1 MRAATNQHLA
11 HKSAL
16 ATKSFW
22 VATTRPR
29 MVKGGTRPY
38 RDLIL
43 RDRLGHAGV
52 KVKWEPVEA
61 RHGVNAQADAPR
73 GYAAATFSGR
83 YSQFTAMPD
92 SAPVTP
98 NHACGRRKQGS
109 PLVIKAK
116 APATCSAGVTPGSPG
131 TYSAALAQPAEHC
144 PSKSDVAGSSPA
156 SRSKLD
162 SMTCSSEVERS
173 AVTRL
178 VDGSIPSAS
187 ANKPVWRNR
196 ERC

>member
-1 MRAATNQHLA
+1 
-11 HKSAL
+11 
-16 ATKSFW
+16 
-22 VATTRPR
+22 

-61 RHGVNAQADAPR
+61 RHGVNAQADALR

-98 NHACGRRKQGS
+98 NHACGRRRQGS

-116 APATCSAGVTPGSPG
+116 APAPCSAGVTP
-131 TYSAALAQPAEHC
+131 A
-144 PSKSDVAGSSPA
+144 SPA
-156 SRSKLD
+156 L
-162 SMTCSSEVERS
+162 
-173 AVTRL
+173 
-178 VDGSIPSAS
+178 IPQL
-187 ANKPVWRNR
+187 
-196 ERC
+196 

>member
-1 MRAATNQHLA
+1 
-11 HKSAL
+11 
-16 ATKSFW
+16 
-22 VATTRPR
+22 

-61 RHGVNAQADAPR
+61 RHGVNAQADALR

-98 NHACGRRKQGS
+98 NHACGRRRQGS

-156 SRSKLD
+156 SRSRLD

>member
-1 MRAATNQHLA
+1 M
-11 HKSAL
+11 
-16 ATKSFW
+16 
-22 VATTRPR
+22 
-29 MVKGGTRPY
+29 
-38 RDLIL
+38 
-43 RDRLGHAGV
+43 
-52 KVKWEPVEA
+52 KWEPVEA

-156 SRSKLD
+156 SRSTSTFQGLPPN
-162 SMTCSSEVERS
+162 
-173 AVTRL
+173 A
-178 VDGSIPSAS
+178 
-187 ANKPVWRNR
+187 R
-196 ERC
+196 ERRKSLSGLRIFTQYRSTDIQRNPLTAGSNWYVEWYIGNAEVPKTVLLLEEPGFRREHGIQLVSQELGSCFQTSRFDRPR